1 MFRVPG
7 SPSLALA
14 CKGSM
19 PKLNVKSTTA
29 LNIPESWGTCGHP
42 QRGRRTLTGAWVVG
56 NGQGAPRSSSEYL
69 PLVLFAFM
77 FYFKH
82 SSKIP
87 FRCPIIRFVWNL
99 FCVFPSCLK
108 SFLCSGSVL
117 RRQCPHPHPHPQ
129 PCGGSLTPLIPP
141 GTTVLSSFLLL
152 SASPHSPAGPKF
164 SVSKSFFSQQ

>member
-1 MFRVPG
+1 MWNQQQLWISLNLGGPVGTLREGGGLSPVPG
-7 SPSLALA
+7 WWE
-14 CKGSM
+14 M
-19 PKLNVKSTTA
+19 
-29 LNIPESWGTCGHP
+29 
-42 QRGRRTLTGAWVVG
+42 
-56 NGQGAPRSSSEYL
+56 GQGAPRSSSEYL

-129 PCGGSLTPLIPP
+129 PCGGSLTPLLPP

-164 SVSKSFFSQQ
+164 SLLSPSLFFSAVRKM